1 MHKKILI
8 IGGTILVTSLVFIG
22 VSVYVLHIDTPLI
35 SYMRRVLHMPAIVI
49 NDTPITLQEVD
60 ENTASIKRFY
70 ENQDFSSYG
79 IRVDFNTEDGQKR
92 LLVQQKKM
100 LNKLVEDVAIMEIA
114 DQWQIAIS
122 DEAVESA
129 MERPMAEMGTRDN
142 VTQRLQD
149 LYGWTLDDFGKKV
162 VHGQLLREKVTAK
175 FEQENKATPE
185 MHERILQAKREL
197 EDGRT
202 FADTAIKY
210 SEGSTASEGGLM
222 GWFASNELQDEI
234 GKKIFAMEKGA
245 YTDVIET
252 PLGLHIARVN
262 DISETNGVKLVHVSQ
277 IVVKKQNFGQYL
289 DEWIKKMN
297 VRVLIPT
304 YMWDPQSGMIVFQD
318 EDLALFEEKMHVEE
332 IEAQKKVIQDEEKK

>member
-1 MHKKILI
+1 
-8 IGGTILVTSLVFIG
+8 
-22 VSVYVLHIDTPLI
+22 
-35 SYMRRVLHMPAIVI
+35 
-49 NDTPITLQEVD
+49 
-60 ENTASIKRFY
+60 
-70 ENQDFSSYG
+70 
-79 IRVDFNTEDGQKR
+79 
-92 LLVQQKKM
+92 
-100 LNKLVEDVAIMEIA
+100 
-114 DQWQIAIS
+114 
-122 DEAVESA
+122 
-129 MERPMAEMGTRDN
+129 
-142 VTQRLQD
+142 
-149 LYGWTLDDFGKKV
+149 
-162 VHGQLLREKVTAK
+162 
-175 FEQENKATPE
+175 
-185 MHERILQAKREL
+185 
-197 EDGRT
+197 
-202 FADTAIKY
+202 
-210 SEGSTASEGGLM
+210 M